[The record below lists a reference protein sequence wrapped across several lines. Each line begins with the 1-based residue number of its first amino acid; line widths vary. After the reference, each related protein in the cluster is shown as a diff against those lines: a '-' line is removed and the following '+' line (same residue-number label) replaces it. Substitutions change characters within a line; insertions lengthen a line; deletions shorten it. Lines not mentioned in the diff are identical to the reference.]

1 MIDTIINL
9 VRVGFK
15 TVTDPRRDN
24 LTYPLPNLLNLS
36 FAMFSLK
43 DTSLSTFKEQFN
55 VRAENLQRVY
65 GVESLPGDTALRE
78 GIDEVNPK
86 DLQKLFN
93 PLLDFLRDK
102 GVLKKRH
109 VLSKYTVVSVDGTG
123 HYCSGIKGCSQ
134 CMVKHHRNGKT
145 SYYHQLL
152 GAVAVHPE
160 QSTVFP
166 IACEAIVKQ
175 DGTTKND
182 CELNA
187 SKRIIPQIRAAFGD
201 KEQIITVFDAL
212 YINGPHIKALGTENM
227 RYIIGTKGQTYVDVQ
242 VEQLR
247 RNNDL
252 QNLSWETK
260 DKKCH
265 ASFANELTL
274 NGQYQDI
281 LTNYFEYQEIDKK
294 TGEQTFYSTWITD
307 IPIDV
312 ENIEE
317 LVAVARARWKIENE
331 TFNTLKNQGYQL
343 EHNYGHGKKNLAT
356 NFAILTFLAF
366 FTDQIAQHLDKDF
379 QAAKTVCKTFKALWE
394 RIRSIFYLVPTMSMN
409 AIYRF
414 IIVRT
419 QVNMPALE

>member
-109 VLSKYTVVSVDGTG
+109 VLSQYTVVSVDGTS
-123 HYCSGIKGCSQ
+123 HYCSGIKGCPQ

-166 IACEAIVKQ
+166 VACEAIVKQ
-175 DGTTKND
+175 DGSTKND

-265 ASFANELTL
+265 AS
-274 NGQYQDI
+274 
-281 LTNYFEYQEIDKK
+281 
-294 TGEQTFYSTWITD
+294 
-307 IPIDV
+307 
-312 ENIEE
+312 
-317 LVAVARARWKIENE
+317 
-331 TFNTLKNQGYQL
+331 
-343 EHNYGHGKKNLAT
+343 AT
-356 NFAILTFLAF
+356 
-366 FTDQIAQHLDKDF
+366 
-379 QAAKTVCKTFKALWE
+379 
-394 RIRSIFYLVPTMSMN
+394 SS
-409 AIYRF
+409 
-414 IIVRT
+414 
-419 QVNMPALE
+419 